1 MAEAFYPFVGAEQ
14 GKKAEHDARIAVYDS
29 PSTTPRVL
37 VVEARDIRSYLEELT
52 QTVYTLAREQG
63 GTIPFAIIREIVEN
77 YIHASF
83 KEPAITIIDGGNTIR
98 FADQGPGIADKE
110 RAVEFGTTSATDEM
124 KAYIRGVGSGLP
136 IARQYLLEHGGSLTI
151 DDNLSAG
158 TIVTISTSAEASAKA
173 EAAQP
178 RLGER
183 AREILDYLARNEW
196 VGPSDMA
203 REHGGSN
210 PTWSRELKSLE
221 DMGLLEKV
229 GQKRR
234 LTPAGHEAA
243 LNS

>member
-1 MAEAFYPFVGAEQ
+1 MAETFYPFVGASQ
-14 GKKAEHDARIAVYDS
+14 DRTAEHDARIAVYDS

-37 VVEARDIRSYLEELT
+37 VVPAGEIRAYLEELT

-63 GTIPFAIIREIVEN
+63 GKLPFAIIREIVEN

-136 IARQYLLEHGGSLTI
+136 IARQYLLENGGSLTI
-151 DDNLSAG
+151 DDNLSTG
-158 TIVTISTSAEASAKA
+158 TIVTISTHKNPTSEPESSAPEV
-173 EAAQP
+173 
-178 RLGER
+178 GER
-183 AREILDYLARNEW
+183 GRQIIEYLERNEW
-196 VGPSDMA
+196 VGPSDMV
-203 REHGGSN
+203 REHGGSQ
-210 PTWSRELKSLE
+210 PTWSRELVRLE

-229 GQKRR
+229 GQERG
-234 LTPAGHEAA
+234 LTEKGSS
-243 LNS
+243 LTN